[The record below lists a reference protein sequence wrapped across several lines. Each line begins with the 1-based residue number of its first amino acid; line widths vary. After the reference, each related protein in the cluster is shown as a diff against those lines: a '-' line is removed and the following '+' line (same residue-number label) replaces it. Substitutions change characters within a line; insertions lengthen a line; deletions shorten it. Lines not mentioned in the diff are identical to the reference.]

1 MSNGMAKCLET
12 KDFIPES
19 CKFINKCPAGQ
30 VRSLKTGKCVKGASL
45 DERLRALRNKVDEMR
60 RTNTMK
66 NRGLVQMQLKGLLK
80 DAGTPNR
87 ARIEALISSAAKLT
101 SREKRNAEER
111 ETKRSAAEAKKLEKQ
126 KKANASALKKA
137 ISEAKKKAAA
147 EAAEVRKSLKERKAA
162 NAAAKKGTRKSK
174 KGVLG
179 TALNVPMVPL
189 TAIAESGVKNASK
202 SGSSISPVLDAVES
216 AVKSMT
222 KSSSSE
228 RFSGKKNSPISI

>member
-12 KDFIPES
+12 RDFVPES
-19 CKFINKCPAGQ
+19 CKFIKKCPAGE
-30 VRSLKTGKCVKGASL
+30 VRSVKTGKCVKGESL
-45 DERLRALRNKVDEMR
+45 NARLRGLRNKVDEMR

-87 ARIEALISSAAKLT
+87 ARIQSLIDSAAKLT
-101 SREKRNAEER
+101 SREQRNAEER
-111 ETKRSAAEAKKLEKQ
+111 ETKRTAAEAKKLEKQ
-126 KKANASALKKA
+126 KKANATALKKA

-147 EAAEVRKSLKERKAA
+147 EEKEARKSLKERKAA
-162 NAAAKKGTRKSK
+162 NKKGTRKTK

-189 TAIAESGVKNASK
+189 TAIAASGVKSASK
-202 SGSSISPVLDAVES
+202 SGSSSISPVLEAVES

-228 RFSGKKNSPISI
+228 RFSGRKTSPISL